1 LSQERILLVED
12 DESHRRTLDRHMS
25 ASGYSVLAVESA
37 EAALNRIHD
46 FQPDIIVTD
55 VQMDGMDGFELLR
68 RVRETLPD
76 VDVVVITG
84 YAGVQGAIDAM
95 KDGAYDYLV
104 KPLDLDQLDEVL
116 ERCIVERQAPEGT
129 TLRGEADAL
138 PASVGGLVGRH
149 PAMMEVFK
157 RIGTVAA
164 SRAAVLI
171 QGETGTGKELIART
185 IHANSAYSDEPF
197 VAVNCAA
204 VPENLLE
211 SELFGHVKGAFTGA
225 TSDRLGRF
233 ELAGDGTI
241 FLDEIGDTTLAFQS
255 KLLRVLQEREFYP
268 VGGEELRR
276 TRARVVAAT
285 HQSLKEHVRDGSF
298 REDLY
303 FRLQV
308 IEIHV
313 PPLRERRSDIPLL
326 VRHILAKASADLE
339 RPVPAL
345 PPEVMAELL
354 SRDWT
359 GNVRE
364 LENTLTRAIVLCRG
378 PSLSMRDI
386 GGRSGEEGVERAMRP
401 LDSDISDD
409 EGDDDLSLDAMER
422 RYVQQ
427 VLLKTGGNKS
437 AAARILEIS
446 RPRLDRMIDRHRLVF

>member
-1 LSQERILLVED
+1 MSIERILVVED
-12 DESHRRTLDRHMS
+12 DESHRKTLDRHMS
-25 ASGYSVLAVESA
+25 GSGYEVMAVESA
-37 EAALNRIHD
+37 EAALNSISGFRPGIV
-46 FQPDIIVTD
+46 VTD

-68 RVRETLPD
+68 RLRESVPD

-95 KDGAYDYLV
+95 RDGAYDYLV
-104 KPLDLDQLDEVL
+104 KPLDLDQLDDVL
-116 ERCIVERQAPEGT
+116 ERCVSDRRAKQTGSSTDPVDSPLMGT
-129 TLRGEADAL
+129 
-138 PASVGGLVGRH
+138 GGLVGRH
-149 PAMMEVFK
+149 PAMMEVYK
-157 RIGTVAA
+157 TVGTVAA

-185 IHANSAYSDEPF
+185 IHDNSAYADEPF

-211 SELFGHVKGAFTGA
+211 SELFGHVKGSFTGA

-233 ELAGDGTI
+233 ELAGSGTI
-241 FLDEIGDTTLAFQS
+241 FLDEIGDTTISFQT

-268 VGGEELRR
+268 VGGEELRK
-276 TRARVVAAT
+276 TRARVIAAT
-285 HQSLKEHVRDGSF
+285 HQPIKELVRDGDF

-308 IEIHV
+308 IEIYV

-326 VRHILAKASADLE
+326 VRHMLAKAAKELE
-339 RPVPAL
+339 RPAPTVPPDVL
-345 PPEVMAELL
+345 AELL
-354 SRDWT
+354 SRKWA

-364 LENTLTRAIVLCRG
+364 LENTLTRAVVLCRG
-378 PSLSMRDI
+378 NALTLRDI
-386 GGRSGEEGVERAMRP
+386 GGRAGEESEAALEP
-401 LDSDISDD
+401 LDDRQLDDDD
-409 EGDDDLSLDAMER
+409 EELSLNAMER

-427 VLLKTGGNKS
+427 VLLRTGGNKS
-437 AAARILEIS
+437 AAARILDIS